1 MQMKKISTHLLFIL
15 KWLFITIMTAVLVG
29 SATAWF
35 LIALDF
41 VTIWRTNQIWV
52 VNFLPLMGLG
62 IGFAYHYFG
71 TDAKKGNNL
80 ILEIHQATETTST
93 TNTTSTISSST
104 KPIPLIMAPLVFISS
119 LLTHLGGGSAG
130 REGTAVQM
138 GGAIADQF
146 TSIFKLTTAE
156 RKTILIMGVSAG
168 FAAVFG
174 TPWAAAIFALE
185 IMSFRKVKFENIIPS
200 FAAAFGAHY
209 ICLAWMV
216 KHTVYSIDI
225 IPSITISTI
234 SWTMLAGLI
243 FGLAAFLFIYTG
255 KIFEALFSK
264 IKFEPMR
271 PFIGG
276 IIIALFIVVANSTK
290 YIGLGIPSIMDA
302 FNEPAGNF
310 DFALKLLLTSLT
322 LSAGFKGGEVTPLF
336 FIGATLGNVLIWFIP
351 LPMVLLAGMGFVA
364 VFAGATHCV
373 VASIIMGMELFG
385 IQAGMY
391 VGLASLAAYFAS
403 GRNGIYN
410 AKLKM
415 GAKYDLYNFISK
427 TKGL

>member
-1 MQMKKISTHLLFIL
+1 MKKISTHLLFML
-15 KWLFITIMTAVLVG
+15 KWLFITIMTASLVG

-41 VTIWRTNQIWV
+41 VTLWRTNNIWV
-52 VNFLPLMGLG
+52 VNFLPLIGLG
-62 IGFAYHYFG
+62 IGYAYYYFG
-71 TDAKKGNNL
+71 TAVQKGNNL
-80 ILEIHQATETTST
+80 ILETHQAIVTTSSSS
-93 TNTTSTISSST
+93 TTSNST
-104 KPIPLIMAPLVFISS
+104 KPIPLLMAPLVFIST
-119 LLTHLGGGSAG
+119 LLTHIGGGSAG

-146 TSIFKLTTAE
+146 TTLFKLSAAE

-174 TPWAAAIFALE
+174 TPWAAAVFGLE
-185 IMSFRKVKFENIIPS
+185 IMSFRKVKFENVISS
-200 FAAAFGAHY
+200 FIAAFGAHY

-216 KHTVYSIDI
+216 KHTVYSINI
-225 IPSITISTI
+225 IPSITVSTI

-255 KIFEALFSK
+255 KIFETLFSK

-276 IIIALFIVVANSTK
+276 IIIALLIVVANSTK

-310 DFALKLLLTSLT
+310 DFALKILLTSLT

-336 FIGATLGNVLIWFIP
+336 FIGATLGNILIWFIP
-351 LPMVLLAGMGFVA
+351 FPMALLAAMGFVA

-373 VASIIMGMELFG
+373 IASIIMGIELFG

-391 VGLASLAAYFAS
+391 VGLASMVAYFPS
-403 GRNGIYN
+403 GMNGIYS
-410 AKLKM
+410 AKLKI
-415 GAKYDLYNFISK
+415 GAKYDLYNFILK
-427 TKGL
+427 TRKL

>member
-1 MQMKKISTHLLFIL
+1 
-15 KWLFITIMTAVLVG
+15 MTAGLVG

-41 VTIWRTNQIWV
+41 VTIWRTNHIWV
-52 VNFLPLMGLG
+52 VNFLPLIGLG

-71 TDAKKGNNL
+71 ADAKKGNDL
-80 ILEIHQATETTST
+80 ILEIHQATETAST
-93 TNTTSTISSST
+93 TNTKSFSI
-104 KPIPLIMAPLVFISS
+104 KPIPLIMAPLIFISS

-185 IMSFRKVKFENIIPS
+185 IMSFKKIKFENIIPS
-200 FAAAFGAHY
+200 FLAAFGAHY
-209 ICLAWMV
+209 ICLALQV

-225 IPSITISTI
+225 IPSITISAL
-234 SWTMLAGLI
+234 SWTLLAGII
-243 FGLAAFLFIYTG
+243 FGLAAFLFTYTG
-255 KIFEALFSK
+255 NIFKGLFAK

-302 FNEPAGNF
+302 FNTPAGSF

-351 LPMVLLAGMGFVA
+351 LPMALLAGMGFVS

-373 VASIIMGMELFG
+373 IASIIMGIELFG
-385 IQAGMY
+385 IQAGIY
-391 VGLASLAAYFAS
+391 VGLASLVAYFAS

>member
-1 MQMKKISTHLLFIL
+1 MKKITTYLLFIL
-15 KWLFITIMTAVLVG
+15 KWLFITIMTAGLVG
-29 SATAWF
+29 SLTAWF

-52 VNFLPLMGLG
+52 VNFLPLIGLG
-62 IGFAYHYFG
+62 IGFAYYYFG
-71 TDAKKGNNL
+71 AEAKKGNDL
-80 ILEIHQATETTST
+80 ILEIHQSAETTST
-93 TNTTSTISSST
+93 NSSST
-104 KPIPLIMAPLVFISS
+104 KTIPLLMAPLVFISS

-146 TSIFKLTTAE
+146 TSIFKLSAAE

-174 TPWAAAIFALE
+174 TPFAAAIFALE
-185 IMSFRKVKFENIIPS
+185 IMSFKKIKFENIIPS
-200 FAAAFGAHY
+200 FLAAFGAHY
-209 ICLAWMV
+209 ICLAWQV

-225 IPSITISTI
+225 IPSITVSTI
-234 SWTMLAGLI
+234 SWTMLAGII
-243 FGLAAFLFIYTG
+243 FGITAFVFIQANKVLEG
-255 KIFEALFSK
+255 LFSK

-276 IIIALFIVVANSTK
+276 IIIALFIILANSTK

-302 FNEPAGNF
+302 FNTPAGSF
-310 DFALKLLLTSLT
+310 DFAIKLLLTSLT

-336 FIGATLGNVLIWFIP
+336 FIGATLGNILIWFIP
-351 LPMVLLAGMGFVA
+351 LPMALLAGMGFVS
-364 VFAGATHCV
+364 VFAGATHCII
-373 VASIIMGMELFG
+373 ASIIMGMELFG

-391 VGLASLAAYFAS
+391 VGLASMVAYFAS
-403 GRNGIYN
+403 GMNGIYS
-410 AKLKM
+410 AKLKI
-415 GAKYDLYNFISK
+415 GAKYDLYNYILK
-427 TKGL
+427 TRKL

>member
-1 MQMKKISTHLLFIL
+1 MKKISTHLLFIL
-15 KWLFITIMTAVLVG
+15 KWLFITIMTASIVG

-41 VTIWRTNQIWV
+41 VTIWRSDHIWV
-52 VNFLPLMGLG
+52 VNFLPLIGLG

-71 TDAKKGNNL
+71 ADAKKGNDL
-80 ILEIHQATETTST
+80 ILEIHQAAESTSTTST
-93 TNTTSTISSST
+93 KTSSI
-104 KPIPLIMAPLVFISS
+104 KPIPLLMAPVVFISS

-156 RKTILIMGVSAG
+156 RRTILIMGVSAG

-174 TPWAAAIFALE
+174 TPFAAAVFALE
-185 IMSFRKVKFENIIPS
+185 IMTFRKIKFENIIPS
-200 FAAAFGAHY
+200 FSAALGAHY

-225 IPSITISTI
+225 IPSITVSTI
-234 SWTMLAGLI
+234 SWTILAGII
-243 FGLAAFLFIYTG
+243 FGLAALLFVYTG
-255 KIFEALFSK
+255 KIFQGLFSK

-276 IIIALFIVVANSTK
+276 IIITLFIVVANSTK

-302 FNEPAGNF
+302 FNTPAGSF

-336 FIGATLGNVLIWFIP
+336 FIGATLGNILIWFIP
-351 LPMVLLAGMGFVA
+351 LPMALLAGMGFVS

-373 VASIIMGMELFG
+373 IASIIMGIELFG

-391 VGLASLAAYFAS
+391 VGLASLVAYFAS

-415 GAKYDLYNFISK
+415 GAKYDLYNFISRAK
-427 TKGL
+427 KL

>member
-1 MQMKKISTHLLFIL
+1 MKKISTPLLFIL
-15 KWLFITIMTAVLVG
+15 KWLVIIIMTASIVG

-41 VTIWRTNQIWV
+41 VTIWRTDHIWV
-52 VNFLPLMGLG
+52 VNFLPLIGLG
-62 IGFAYHYFG
+62 IGYAYHYFG
-71 TDAKKGNNL
+71 TAVQKGNNL
-80 ILEIHQATETTST
+80 ILITHQAEETTSSRST
-93 TNTTSTISSST
+93 TSSST
-104 KPIPLIMAPLVFISS
+104 KPIPLLMAPLVFIST
-119 LLTHLGGGSAG
+119 LLTHVGGGSAG

-146 TSIFKLTTAE
+146 TTLFKLSSAE

-174 TPWAAAIFALE
+174 TPWAAAVFALE
-185 IMSFRKVKFENIIPS
+185 IMSFKKVKFENIIPS

-216 KHTVYSIDI
+216 KHTAYSIDI
-225 IPSITISTI
+225 IPSISASTI

-243 FGLAAFLFIYTG
+243 FGLAALLFIYTG
-255 KIFEALFSK
+255 KIFEGLFSK
-264 IKFEPMR
+264 IKFAPLR
-271 PFIGG
+271 PFMGG

-290 YIGLGIPSIMDA
+290 YIGLGIPSIVDA
-302 FNEPAGNF
+302 FNEPAGSF
-310 DFALKLLLTSLT
+310 DFALKILLTSLT

-336 FIGATLGNVLIWFIP
+336 FIGAALGNILIWFIP
-351 LPMVLLAGMGFVA
+351 FPMALLAGMGFVA

-373 VASIIMGMELFG
+373 IASIIMGMELFG

-391 VGLASLAAYFAS
+391 VGLASMVAYFAS
-403 GRNGIYN
+403 GMNGIYS
-410 AKLKM
+410 AKLKI
-415 GAKYDLYNFISK
+415 GAKYDLYNYILK
-427 TKGL
+427 TRKL

>member
-1 MQMKKISTHLLFIL
+1 MLMKKIITYLLFIL
-15 KWLFITIMTAVLVG
+15 KWLFMTIMTAGLVG
-29 SATAWF
+29 TVTAWF

-41 VTIWRTNQIWV
+41 VTIWRTDQIWI
-52 VNFLPLMGLG
+52 VNFLPLIGLG
-62 IGFAYHYFG
+62 IGYAYHYFG
-71 TDAKKGNNL
+71 TDAEKGNDL
-80 ILEIHQATETTST
+80 ILEKHQAAETTST
-93 TNTTSTISSST
+93 TNSSI
-104 KPIPLIMAPLVFISS
+104 KPIPILIAPLVFISS

-146 TSIFKLTTAE
+146 TALFKLNAAE

-174 TPWAAAIFALE
+174 TPFAAAVFALE
-185 IMSFRKVKFENIIPS
+185 IMSFRKIKFENIIPS
-200 FAAAFGAHY
+200 FLAAFGAHY

-216 KHTVYSIDI
+216 KHTIYSIDI
-225 IPSITISTI
+225 IPSITVSTI
-234 SWTMLAGLI
+234 SWTMLAGII
-243 FGLAAFLFIYTG
+243 FGLAAFLFTYTG
-255 KIFEALFSK
+255 KVFKGLFAK

-290 YIGLGIPSIMDA
+290 YIGLGIPTIIDA
-302 FNEPAGNF
+302 FISPAGNF
-310 DFALKLLLTSLT
+310 DFALKIVLTSLT

-336 FIGATLGNVLIWFIP
+336 FIGATLGNILIWFIP
-351 LPMVLLAGMGFVA
+351 LPMALLAGMGFVA

-373 VASIIMGMELFG
+373 IASIIMGIELFG

-391 VGLASLAAYFAS
+391 VGLASMVAYFAS
-403 GRNGIYN
+403 GMNGIYN
-410 AKLKM
+410 AKLKI
-415 GAKYDLYNFISK
+415 GVKYDLYNFINK
-427 TKGL
+427 TKEL

>member
-15 KWLFITIMTAVLVG
+15 KWLFITIMTAGLVG

-52 VNFLPLMGLG
+52 VNFLPLIGLG

-71 TDAKKGNNL
+71 ADAKKGNDL

-146 TSIFKLTTAE
+146 TTLFKLSSAE

-174 TPWAAAIFALE
+174 TPFTAAIFALE

-200 FAAAFGAHY
+200 FLAAFGAHY
-209 ICLAWMV
+209 ICLAWQV

-225 IPSITISTI
+225 IPSITVSTI
-234 SWTMLAGLI
+234 SWTMLAGII
-243 FGLAAFLFIYTG
+243 FGLAAFLFTYTG
-255 KIFEALFSK
+255 NIFKGLFAK

-290 YIGLGIPSIMDA
+290 YIGLGIPSITDA
-302 FNEPAGNF
+302 FNTHAGNF

-336 FIGATLGNVLIWFIP
+336 FIGATLGNILIWFIP
-351 LPMVLLAGMGFVA
+351 LPMALLAGMGFVA

-385 IQAGMY
+385 IQAGIY
-391 VGLASLAAYFAS
+391 VGLASLVAYFTS
-403 GRNGIYN
+403 GINGIYN
-410 AKLKM
+410 AQLKI
-415 GAKYDLYNFISK
+415 GLKYDLYNFISR
-427 TKGL
+427 TKEL

>member
-15 KWLFITIMTAVLVG
+15 KWLFITIMTAGLVG

-41 VTIWRTNQIWV
+41 VTIWRTDHIWV
-52 VNFLPLMGLG
+52 VNFLPLIGLG

-71 TDAKKGNNL
+71 ADAKKGNDL
-80 ILEIHQATETTST
+80 ILEIHQATETAST
-93 TNTTSTISSST
+93 TNTKSFSI
-104 KPIPLIMAPLVFISS
+104 KPIPLIMAPLIFISS

-185 IMSFRKVKFENIIPS
+185 IMSFKKIKFENIIPS
-200 FAAAFGAHY
+200 FLAAFGAHY
-209 ICLAWMV
+209 ICLAWQV

-225 IPSITISTI
+225 IPSITISAL
-234 SWTMLAGLI
+234 SWTLLAGII
-243 FGLAAFLFIYTG
+243 FGLAAFLFTYTG
-255 KIFEALFSK
+255 KIFKGLFAK

-302 FNEPAGNF
+302 FNTPAGSF

-351 LPMVLLAGMGFVA
+351 LPMALLAGMGFVS

-373 VASIIMGMELFG
+373 IASIIMGIELFG

-391 VGLASLAAYFAS
+391 VGIASLVAYFAS

>member
-15 KWLFITIMTAVLVG
+15 KWLFITIMTAGLIG
-29 SATAWF
+29 SATACF

-41 VTIWRTNQIWV
+41 VTIWRTNHIWV
-52 VNFLPLMGLG
+52 VNFLPLIGLG

-71 TDAKKGNNL
+71 ADAKKGNDL

-93 TNTTSTISSST
+93 KSSSI
-104 KPIPLIMAPLVFISS
+104 KSIPLIMAPLVFISS

-130 REGTAVQM
+130 REGTAVQI

-146 TSIFKLTTAE
+146 TSIFKLSSAE

-174 TPWAAAIFALE
+174 TPFAAAIFALE

-225 IPSITISTI
+225 IPCITISTI

-255 KIFEALFSK
+255 KFFEALFSK

-373 VASIIMGMELFG
+373 IASIIMGVELFG
-385 IQAGMY
+385 IQAGIY
-391 VGLASLAAYFAS
+391 VGLASMIAYFTS
-403 GRNGIYN
+403 GINGIYS
-410 AKLKM
+410 AKLKI
-415 GAKYDLYNFISK
+415 GAKYDLYNYILK
-427 TKGL
+427 TRKL

>member
-1 MQMKKISTHLLFIL
+1 MKKISTHLLFIL
-15 KWLFITIMTAVLVG
+15 KWLFITIMTAGLVG

-41 VTIWRTNQIWV
+41 VTIWRTNHIWV
-52 VNFLPLMGLG
+52 VNFLPLIGLG

-71 TDAKKGNNL
+71 ADAKKGNDL
-80 ILEIHQATETTST
+80 ILEIHQATETAST
-93 TNTTSTISSST
+93 TNTKSFSI
-104 KPIPLIMAPLVFISS
+104 KPIPLIMAPLIFISS

-185 IMSFRKVKFENIIPS
+185 IMSFKKIKFENIIPS
-200 FAAAFGAHY
+200 FLAAFGAHY
-209 ICLAWMV
+209 ICLVWQV

-225 IPSITISTI
+225 IPSITVSTI
-234 SWTMLAGLI
+234 SWTMLAGII

-302 FNEPAGNF
+302 FNTPAGSF

-351 LPMVLLAGMGFVA
+351 LPMALLAGMGFVS

-373 VASIIMGMELFG
+373 IASIIMGIELFG

-391 VGLASLAAYFAS
+391 VGIASLVAYFAS

>member
-1 MQMKKISTHLLFIL
+1 MLMKKIITYLLFIL
-15 KWLFITIMTAVLVG
+15 KWLFMTIMTAGLVG
-29 SATAWF
+29 TVTAWF

-41 VTIWRTNQIWV
+41 VTIWRTDQIWI
-52 VNFLPLMGLG
+52 VNFLPLIGLG
-62 IGFAYHYFG
+62 IGYAYHYFG
-71 TDAKKGNNL
+71 TDAEKGNDL
-80 ILEIHQATETTST
+80 ILEKHQAAETTST
-93 TNTTSTISSST
+93 TNSSI
-104 KPIPLIMAPLVFISS
+104 KPIPILIAPLVFISS

-146 TSIFKLTTAE
+146 TALFKLNAAE

-174 TPWAAAIFALE
+174 TPFAAAVFALE
-185 IMSFRKVKFENIIPS
+185 IMSFRKIKFENIIPS
-200 FAAAFGAHY
+200 FLAAFGAHY

-216 KHTVYSIDI
+216 KHTIYSIDI
-225 IPSITISTI
+225 IPSITVSTI
-234 SWTMLAGLI
+234 SWTMLAGII
-243 FGLAAFLFIYTG
+243 FGLAAFLFTYTG
-255 KIFEALFSK
+255 KVFKGLFAK

-290 YIGLGIPSIMDA
+290 YIGLGIPTIIDA
-302 FNEPAGNF
+302 FISPAGNF

-336 FIGATLGNVLIWFIP
+336 FIGATLGNILIWFIP
-351 LPMVLLAGMGFVA
+351 LPMALLAGMGFVA

-373 VASIIMGMELFG
+373 IASIIMGIELFG

-391 VGLASLAAYFAS
+391 VGLASMVAYFAS
-403 GRNGIYN
+403 GINGIYN
-410 AKLKM
+410 AKLKI
-415 GAKYDLYNFISK
+415 GVKYDLYNFINK
-427 TKGL
+427 TKEL

>member
-1 MQMKKISTHLLFIL
+1 MKKISTHLLFML
-15 KWLFITIMTAVLVG
+15 KWLFISIMTAGLVG

-41 VTIWRTNQIWV
+41 VTIWRSEHIWV

-93 TNTTSTISSST
+93 TSTISSSI
-104 KPIPLIMAPLVFISS
+104 KPIPLLMAPLIFIST
-119 LLTHLGGGSAG
+119 LLTHVAGGSAG

-146 TSIFKLTTAE
+146 TTLFKLSSAE
-156 RKTILIMGVSAG
+156 RKTILIMGVSEG

-174 TPWAAAIFALE
+174 TPFAAAIFALE
-185 IMSFRKVKFENIIPS
+185 IMSFKKIKFENIIPS
-200 FAAAFGAHY
+200 FLAAFGAHY
-209 ICLAWMV
+209 ICLAWQV

-225 IPSITISTI
+225 IPSITISAL
-234 SWTMLAGLI
+234 SWSLLAGII
-243 FGLAAFLFIYTG
+243 FGLTAFVFIQSNKLLEG
-255 KIFEALFSK
+255 LFSK
-264 IKFEPMR
+264 IKFTPFR

-276 IIIALFIVVANSTK
+276 IIIALFIILANSTK
-290 YIGLGIPSIMDA
+290 FIGLGIPSITDA
-302 FNEPAGNF
+302 FNTPAGSF

-351 LPMVLLAGMGFVA
+351 LPMALLAGMGFVA

-373 VASIIMGMELFG
+373 IASIIMGMELFG

-391 VGLASLAAYFAS
+391 VGLASLVAYFAS
-403 GRNGIYN
+403 GRNGIYS
-410 AKLKM
+410 AKLKL
-415 GAKYDLYNFISK
+415 GVKYDLYNFISS
-427 TKGL
+427 TKKL

>member
-1 MQMKKISTHLLFIL
+1 M
-15 KWLFITIMTAVLVG
+15 
-29 SATAWF
+29 
-35 LIALDF
+35 
-41 VTIWRTNQIWV
+41 
-52 VNFLPLMGLG
+52 NFLPLIGLG

-71 TDAKKGNNL
+71 ADAKKGNDL
-80 ILEIHQATETTST
+80 ILEIHQATETAST
-93 TNTTSTISSST
+93 TNTKSFSI

-130 REGTAVQM
+130 REGTAVQI

-146 TSIFKLTTAE
+146 TSIFKLSSAE

-174 TPWAAAIFALE
+174 TPFAAAIFALE
-185 IMSFRKVKFENIIPS
+185 IMSFKKIKFENIIPS
-200 FAAAFGAHY
+200 FLAAFGANY
-209 ICLAWMV
+209 ICLAWQV

-225 IPSITISTI
+225 IPSITVSTI
-234 SWTMLAGLI
+234 SWTMLAGII
-243 FGLAAFLFIYTG
+243 FGLAAFLFTYTG
-255 KIFEALFSK
+255 NIFKGLFAK

-302 FNEPAGNF
+302 FNTPAGSF

-351 LPMVLLAGMGFVA
+351 LPMALLAGMGFVS

>member
-52 VNFLPLMGLG
+52 VNFLPLIGLG

-71 TDAKKGNNL
+71 ADAKKGNDL
-80 ILEIHQATETTST
+80 ILEIHQATEN
-93 TNTTSTISSST
+93 TNTKSFSI
-104 KPIPLIMAPLVFISS
+104 KPIPLIMAPLIFISS

-185 IMSFRKVKFENIIPS
+185 IMSFKKIKFENIIPS
-200 FAAAFGAHY
+200 FLAAFGAHY
-209 ICLAWMV
+209 ICLAWQV

-225 IPSITISTI
+225 IPSITISAL
-234 SWTMLAGLI
+234 SWTLLAGII
-243 FGLAAFLFIYTG
+243 FGLAAFLFTYTG
-255 KIFEALFSK
+255 KIFKGLFAK

-276 IIIALFIVVANSTK
+276 IIISLFIVVANSTK

-302 FNEPAGNF
+302 FNTPAGSF

-373 VASIIMGMELFG
+373 IASIIMGVELFG
-385 IQAGMY
+385 IQAGIY
-391 VGLASLAAYFAS
+391 VGLASMIAYFTS
-403 GRNGIYN
+403 GINGIYS
-410 AKLKM
+410 AKLKI
-415 GAKYDLYNFISK
+415 GAKYDLYNYILK
-427 TKGL
+427 TRKL

>member
-1 MQMKKISTHLLFIL
+1 
-15 KWLFITIMTAVLVG
+15 MTAGLVG

-41 VTIWRTNQIWV
+41 VTIWRTNHIWV
-52 VNFLPLMGLG
+52 VNFLPLIGLG

-71 TDAKKGNNL
+71 ADAKKGNDL
-80 ILEIHQATETTST
+80 ILEIHQATETAST
-93 TNTTSTISSST
+93 TNTKSFSI
-104 KPIPLIMAPLVFISS
+104 KPIPLIMAPLIFISS

-185 IMSFRKVKFENIIPS
+185 IMSFKKIKFENIIPS
-200 FAAAFGAHY
+200 FLAAFGAHY
-209 ICLAWMV
+209 ICLAWQV

-225 IPSITISTI
+225 IPSITVSTI
-234 SWTMLAGLI
+234 SWTMLAGII

-276 IIIALFIVVANSTK
+276 IIISLFIVVANSTK

-302 FNEPAGNF
+302 FNTPAGSF

-351 LPMVLLAGMGFVA
+351 LPMALLAGMGFVS

-373 VASIIMGMELFG
+373 IASIIMGIELFG

-391 VGLASLAAYFAS
+391 VGIASLVAYFAS

>member
-1 MQMKKISTHLLFIL
+1 MKKINTSLIFIL
-15 KWLFITIMTAVLVG
+15 KWLVIIIMTASIVG

-41 VTIWRTNQIWV
+41 VTIWRTDHIWV
-52 VNFLPLMGLG
+52 VNFLPLIGLG
-62 IGFAYHYFG
+62 IGYAYHYFG
-71 TDAKKGNNL
+71 TAVQKGNNL
-80 ILEIHQATETTST
+80 ILITHQAEETTSSRST
-93 TNTTSTISSST
+93 TSSST
-104 KPIPLIMAPLVFISS
+104 KPIPLLMAPLVFIST
-119 LLTHLGGGSAG
+119 LLTHVGGGSAG

-146 TSIFKLTTAE
+146 TTLFKLSSAE

-174 TPWAAAIFALE
+174 TPWAAAVFALE
-185 IMSFRKVKFENIIPS
+185 IMSFKKVKFENIIPS

-216 KHTVYSIDI
+216 KHTAYSIDI
-225 IPSITISTI
+225 IPSISASTI

-243 FGLAAFLFIYTG
+243 FGLAALLFIYTG
-255 KIFEALFSK
+255 KIFEGLFAK

-290 YIGLGIPSIMDA
+290 YIGLGIPSIVDA
-302 FNEPAGNF
+302 FNEPAGSF
-310 DFALKLLLTSLT
+310 DFALKILLTSLT

-336 FIGATLGNVLIWFIP
+336 FIGAALGNILIWFIP
-351 LPMVLLAGMGFVA
+351 FPMALLAGMGFVA

-373 VASIIMGMELFG
+373 IASIIMGMELFG

-391 VGLASLAAYFAS
+391 VGLASMVAYFAS
-403 GRNGIYN
+403 GMNGIYS
-410 AKLKM
+410 AKLKI
-415 GAKYDLYNFISK
+415 GAKYDLYNYILK
-427 TKGL
+427 TRKL

>member
-130 REGTAVQM
+130 REGTAVQI

-146 TSIFKLTTAE
+146 TTLFKLSSAE

-174 TPWAAAIFALE
+174 TPFAAAIFALE

>member
-1 MQMKKISTHLLFIL
+1 MKKINTYLLFIL
-15 KWLFITIMTAVLVG
+15 KWLFITILTAGVIG
-29 SATAWF
+29 STTAWF

-41 VTIWRTNQIWV
+41 VTIWRTDQIWI
-52 VNFLPLMGLG
+52 VNFLPLLGLG

-71 TDAKKGNNL
+71 TEAEKGNDL
-80 ILEIHQATETTST
+80 ILEKYQAAETTTTKST
-93 TNTTSTISSST
+93 TRAST

-138 GGAIADQF
+138 GGAIADQC

-174 TPWAAAIFALE
+174 TPFAAAIFALE
-185 IMSFRKVKFENIIPS
+185 IMSFKKIKFENIIPS
-200 FAAAFGAHY
+200 FLAAFGAHY
-209 ICLAWMV
+209 ICLAWQV

-225 IPSITISTI
+225 IPSITISSL
-234 SWTMLAGLI
+234 SWAMFAGII
-243 FGLAAFLFIYTG
+243 FGIVAFIFTYTG
-255 KIFEALFSK
+255 KIFKGLFAK
-264 IKFEPMR
+264 IEFAPMR

-276 IIIALFIVVANSTK
+276 IIIALFIILANSTK
-290 YIGLGIPSIMDA
+290 YIGLGIPSITDA
-302 FNEPAGNF
+302 FNTHAGNF
-310 DFALKLLLTSLT
+310 DFTLKLLLTSLT

-336 FIGATLGNVLIWFIP
+336 FIGATLGNILIWFIP
-351 LPMVLLAGMGFVA
+351 LPMALLAGMGFVA

-385 IQAGMY
+385 IQAGIY
-391 VGLASLAAYFAS
+391 VGLASLVAYFTS
-403 GRNGIYN
+403 GMNGIYN
-410 AKLKM
+410 AQLKI
-415 GAKYDLYNFISK
+415 GLKYDLYNFISR
-427 TKGL
+427 TKEL

>member
-1 MQMKKISTHLLFIL
+1 MQMEKINTYLLFIL
-15 KWLFITIMTAVLVG
+15 KWLFITILTAVLVG
-29 SATAWF
+29 STTAWF

-41 VTIWRTNQIWV
+41 VTIWRTDQIWI
-52 VNFLPLMGLG
+52 VNFLPLLGLG

-71 TDAKKGNNL
+71 TEAEKGNDL

-93 TNTTSTISSST
+93 TTTTSAST

-138 GGAIADQF
+138 GGAIADQC
-146 TSIFKLTTAE
+146 TNIFKLTTAE

-174 TPWAAAIFALE
+174 TAFAAAIFALE
-185 IMSFRKVKFENIIPS
+185 IMSFKKIKFENIIPS
-200 FAAAFGAHY
+200 FLAAFGAHY
-209 ICLAWMV
+209 ICLAWQV

-225 IPSITISTI
+225 IPSITISSL
-234 SWTMLAGLI
+234 SWTMLAGII
-243 FGLAAFLFIYTG
+243 FGLAAFLFTYTG
-255 KIFEALFSK
+255 KIFKGLFAK
-264 IKFEPMR
+264 IEFAPMR

-290 YIGLGIPSIMDA
+290 YIGLGIPSISDA
-302 FNEPAGNF
+302 FNTHAGNF

-336 FIGATLGNVLIWFIP
+336 FIGATLGNILIWFIP
-351 LPMVLLAGMGFVA
+351 LPMALLAGMGFVA

-385 IQAGMY
+385 IQAGIY
-391 VGLASLAAYFAS
+391 VGLASLVAYFAS
-403 GRNGIYN
+403 GMNGIYN
-410 AKLKM
+410 AQLKI
-415 GAKYDLYNFISK
+415 GVKYDLYNFISR
-427 TKGL
+427 TKEL